1 MFMKDTIAA
10 ISTALGKGAISIVR
24 VSGEEAIKIV
34 NEIFTGKNLK
44 EVDSHTIH
52 YGFIKEKEELMD
64 EVLVTVM
71 KAPKTFTTEDIVE
84 INCHGGIIATNR
96 VLETILNHGARL
108 AEAGEFTKRAF
119 LNGRID
125 LTQAEAIMD
134 LIESKSDNARRQALE
149 QLSGRISNYI
159 ETLREKIKD
168 LLASIEVNIDYPE
181 YYDIEIV
188 TIDKIKKVTQELQ
201 IELER
206 LLKDAKN
213 GEIIKEGIK
222 TVIIGRPNV
231 GKSSILNSLLEQE
244 KAIVTDIEGTTRDI
258 VEGSISFEG
267 VHLNMIDTAGIRETE
282 DKIEKI
288 GVEKSLSLIDTASLI
303 LLVLNSGEDLTEQ
316 DRELLD
322 KIDKEKTIVVLN
334 KNDLDSKLKIEDFK
348 TYQVV
353 STNTKDLNGIE
364 SLKAKIKEL
373 FNLEKIEST
382 DTTYLSNARQ
392 ISLIKQA
399 QKEVSDVI
407 KAIDNSLPIDM
418 VAIDLK
424 NAFNLLGE
432 VIGEEYSEEII
443 DHLFANFCVGK

>member
-52 YGFIKEKEELMD
+52 YGFIKEKEELID

-96 VLETILNHGARL
+96 VLETLLNHGARL